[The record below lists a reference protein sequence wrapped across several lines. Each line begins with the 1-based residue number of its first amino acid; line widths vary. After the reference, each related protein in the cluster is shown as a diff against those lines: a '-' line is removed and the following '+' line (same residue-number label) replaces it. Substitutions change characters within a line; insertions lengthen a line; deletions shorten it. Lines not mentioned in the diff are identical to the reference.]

1 LSAGLDTSAISDEA
15 GRVPLVADKDLDKRL
30 AERLDQV
37 DLLIADLGQV
47 SEFTSKAV
55 KFAEE
60 ATTEIRWNRIAR
72 LFTLFVVLAI
82 ISGLGRMLWLLMGDA
97 AFQKLRDNPVA
108 FSTGM
113 AAIIGG
119 GVVLATSV
127 SRSVFSGFSERNG
140 GMPMPEHLKAI
151 MDGIG
156 SIFGNR

>member
-1 LSAGLDTSAISDEA
+1 MPIADDQGLNQ
-15 GRVPLVADKDLDKRL
+15 RL

-37 DLLIADLGQV
+37 DLLVADLGQA
-47 SEFTSKAV
+47 SEFTAKAV

-72 LFTLFVVLAI
+72 VCTLVVVLLMI
-82 ISGLGRMLWLLMGDA
+82 FGLARMLWLLMSDA
-97 AFQKLRDNPVA
+97 AFQKIRDNPVA

-119 GVVLATSV
+119 GVVLATAV
-127 SRSVFSGFSERNG
+127 SKSVFSSFSERNG
-140 GMPMPEHLKAI
+140 GLPVPEHLKTI